1 MDRTLE
7 SPFWTPM
14 GQRQFV
20 RHIRRRQFGISQ
32 AYEQS
37 DDLGIVVLR
46 HLFSGR
52 LFVTPRGPALI
63 SLERSGWFLQEKN
76 SGKGR
81 ERTEAP
87 MAFFILTN
95 NPRVDK
101 LRGEGLE
108 VLFTEASYIEVLR
121 KARDLVHQGHCL
133 LTHPLSGSVKPG
145 ETPYKSIMLS
155 KERAALDPESL
166 ELIENAVTAAE
177 KFPDKSRF
185 WSAQV
190 LEDFALVD
198 LTLISSAFPSAQ

>member
-1 MDRTLE
+1 
-7 SPFWTPM
+7 
-14 GQRQFV
+14 
-20 RHIRRRQFGISQ
+20 
-32 AYEQS
+32 
-37 DDLGIVVLR
+37 
-46 HLFSGR
+46 
-52 LFVTPRGPALI
+52 
-63 SLERSGWFLQEKN
+63 
-76 SGKGR
+76 
-81 ERTEAP
+81 

-108 VLFTEASYIEVLR
+108 VLFAEASYMEVLR

-155 KERAALDPESL
+155 KERTALDPESL
-166 ELIENAVTAAE
+166 ELIENAVAAAE